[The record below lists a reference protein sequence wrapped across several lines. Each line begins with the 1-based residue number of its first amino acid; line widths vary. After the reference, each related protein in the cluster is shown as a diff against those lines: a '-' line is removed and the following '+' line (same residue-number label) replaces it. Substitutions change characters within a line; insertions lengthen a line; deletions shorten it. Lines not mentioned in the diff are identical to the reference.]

1 MAPGPQTMIKS
12 VQPYRKVADPE
23 QHPLWK
29 LHVLNVGDKHRRP
42 HLVGAVLQGTKVDVL
57 EYEDVDIEL
66 FLSSFRFW
74 IGPFK
79 NGATVQTATLKAT
92 GENPMVNFE
101 ADTVPAA
108 EGLLPTRP
116 VPCPACRA

>member
-1 MAPGPQTMIKS
+1 MIKS

-101 ADTVPAA
+101 AGHSFGVAFGVNGGARAA
-108 EGLLPTRP
+108 P
-116 VPCPACRA
+116 VVATLT